1 MKKPLLIFLIGTLSL
16 TILFFAL
23 PINIFDGVILYKN
36 GIQELTIERPL
47 SLSYFIGFGYNEEDL
62 IGVKSFYLTT
72 KGIVMAFIVILGIP
86 ALVAYRF
93 HLKK

>member
-1 MKKPLLIFLIGTLSL
+1 MKKPLFIFLIGTLSL
-16 TILFFAL
+16 LILFFTL

-36 GIQELTIERPL
+36 GIQELRIERPL
-47 SLSYFIGFGYNEEDL
+47 SLSYFIGFGYNVEDL

-72 KGIVMAFIVILGIP
+72 KGIVMAFIIILGIP